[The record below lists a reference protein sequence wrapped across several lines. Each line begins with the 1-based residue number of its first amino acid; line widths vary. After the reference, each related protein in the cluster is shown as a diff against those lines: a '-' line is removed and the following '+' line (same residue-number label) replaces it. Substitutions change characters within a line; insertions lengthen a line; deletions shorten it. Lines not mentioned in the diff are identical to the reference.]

1 MLLLLY
7 TGLAVFGTAI
17 TWWGSEKL
25 ESASRRL
32 SLHYQLPPVV
42 QGGVITAVGSSFP
55 ELSSTILSTLLHGT
69 FDLGVAAIVG
79 SAIFNILVIPGLAAI
94 ASQKIVVERE
104 LVFKDA
110 QFYLTSVAV
119 LLLTFALAVIY
130 HPLPGPQTTG
140 MVTRT
145 LAVFPIGLYALYL
158 FLQQQDAFDFTADSS
173 PEPIPIRREWGKLSV
188 SLLLILIGVEA
199 LVNAA
204 IGFGEWFGTPPF
216 LWGLTVVAAGTSLPD
231 AFVSVRAARSGYGT
245 VSIANVLGS
254 NIFDLLVAVPAGV
267 LIAGAASVNFAAA
280 VPMMAYLTVATL
292 VLFATMRIEL
302 TLRSDDAYL
311 LLGLYAV
318 FIVWMVL
325 ETIGVTTIVA

>member
-1 MLLLLY
+1 MLLLTY
-7 TGLAVFGTAI
+7 IGLAAIGTAI

-32 SLHYQLPPVV
+32 ATHYQLPPVV

-55 ELSSTILSTLLHGT
+55 ELSSTVLSTLLHGT

-79 SAIFNILVIPGLAAI
+79 SAIFNILVIPGLATI
-94 ASQKIVVERE
+94 ASQKLVVERE
-104 LVFKDA
+104 LVLKDA
-110 QFYLTSVAV
+110 QFYITSVAV

-130 HPLPGPQTTG
+130 HPIPGPETTG
-140 MVTRT
+140 LMTRS
-145 LAVFPIGLYALYL
+145 LALIPIGLYVLYL
-158 FLQQQDAFDFTADSS
+158 FLQQQDAFEFNADPLS
-173 PEPIPIRREWGKLSV
+173 ETIPIRREWVRLTL
-188 SLLLILIGVEA
+188 SLLLILVGVEA

-204 IGFGEWFGTPPF
+204 IGLGEWFDTPPF

-245 VSIANVLGS
+245 VSIANVIGS

-280 VPMMAYLTVATL
+280 VPMMAFLTVATL
-292 VLFATMRIEL
+292 VLFIAMRVEL
-302 TLRSDDAYL
+302 TLRSEEAVL
-311 LLGLYAV
+311 FLVLYAV
-318 FIVWMVL
+318 FVVWMVL
-325 ETIGVTTIVA
+325 ETIGITRLIA

>member
-1 MLLLLY
+1 VLLVTY
-7 TGLAVFGTAI
+7 VGLAVIGTAI

-32 SLHYQLPPVV
+32 AMHYQLPPVV

-55 ELSSTILSTLLHGT
+55 ELSSTVLSTLLHGT

-79 SAIFNILVIPGLAAI
+79 SAIFNILVIPGLATI
-94 ASQKIVVERE
+94 ASRKLVVERE
-104 LVFKDA
+104 LVLKDA
-110 QFYLTSVAV
+110 QFYITSVAV

-130 HPLPGPQTTG
+130 NPIEAPETTG
-140 MVTRT
+140 LMTRS
-145 LAVFPIGLYALYL
+145 LALIPIGLYVLYL
-158 FLQQQDAFDFTADSS
+158 FLQQQDAFEFTADPSA
-173 PEPIPIRREWGKLSV
+173 ETIPIGREWVRLTI
-188 SLLLILIGVEA
+188 SLVFILVGVEA

-204 IGFGEWFGTPPF
+204 IGFGEWFETPPF

-254 NIFDLLVAVPAGV
+254 NIFDLLIAVPAGV

-280 VPMMAYLTVATL
+280 VPMMGFLTVATL
-292 VLFATMRIEL
+292 VLFTAMRIEL
-302 TLRSDDAYL
+302 TLRSEDAVL
-311 LLGLYAV
+311 LLALYAV
-318 FIVWMVL
+318 FVVWMVL
-325 ETIGVTTIVA
+325 ETVGITRWIA